1 MKQVWHSWGR
11 WLALLAAC
19 TSIFAAAFG
28 LYHLPVAAAL
38 YPSAL
43 CGLLMLCVG
52 GYDVWK
58 RRQKLRMLH
67 ALAALPDDLP
77 ERLTAF
83 EGEEDAAYEAIICR
97 LVERENQLR
106 QQTLQREQERSD
118 YYTTWVHQIKTP
130 IAAMHLLLENEDT
143 PFSRSVGEEL
153 QRIEQYAQ
161 MVLTYQRLDS
171 VDTDYVFRTHS
182 VDKIVKGAIRKFAA
196 QFIRKGIRLDYAP
209 IEATVVTDEKWL
221 SFVVEQLLSNALK
234 YTSQGTVTIYWE
246 NNCLCIRDT
255 GIGIAPDD
263 LPRIFDRGYTGS
275 TGRSDKRASGL
286 GLYLCRRICRN
297 LGHSISAES
306 TPGKGTLIWLN
317 LEQTATQY
325 E

>member
-1 MKQVWHSWGR
+1 MKQFWHSWGR

-19 TSIFAAAFG
+19 TGIFAAAFG

-171 VDTDYVFRTHS
+171 VDTDYVFRTHFS
-182 VDKIVKGAIRKFAA
+182 LRNGPPGMACMTKKVMVITTQTVNSAR
-196 QFIRKGIRLDYAP
+196 RIRLRIYKS
-209 IEATVVTDEKWL
+209 V
-221 SFVVEQLLSNALK
+221 FVFIQLFL
-234 YTSQGTVTIYWE
+234 
-246 NNCLCIRDT
+246 
-255 GIGIAPDD
+255 
-263 LPRIFDRGYTGS
+263 
-275 TGRSDKRASGL
+275 
-286 GLYLCRRICRN
+286 
-297 LGHSISAES
+297 SISC
-306 TPGKGTLIWLN
+306 
-317 LEQTATQY
+317 
-325 E
+325 